1 MERIRIYETQ
11 NYEILVNKIIYGSVS
26 PENTNKAIE
35 NACKAKRLAVHL
47 NLNINSKDLK
57 TAFRSAE
64 NALVYAE
71 ALYNQ

>member
-11 NYEILVNKIIYGSVS
+11 NYEILADKIINGSVS

-35 NACKAKRLAVHL
+35 NACKAKRLAVQL
-47 NLNINSKDLK
+47 NAYIDSKDVK
-57 TAFRSAE
+57 TAIRSAE

-71 ALYNQ
+71 LVIKQ